1 MDKKILS
8 LSIILIILI
17 ATVAIYVVINQPA
30 LKEDNDDGVTDIDI
44 ADEDMKSEIDNVFLE
59 EDEEIDIGEMI

>member
-8 LSIILIILI
+8 LSLFLVMLI
-17 ATVAIYVVINQPA
+17 AILGAYIVIIESVSEEKGSVVN
-30 LKEDNDDGVTDIDI
+30 DNNI
-44 ADEDMKSEIDNVFLE
+44 ADEDIKSEIDNVFLE